1 VPRRSEYIRFKKK
14 ENVLKKIQTRVSEIF
29 AFETPRSSTD
39 TFDLCE
45 QEEPIYVDITTYRP
59 NINNKYWCCCCGRA
73 PGDRS
78 PARTSD
84 EQTTSDPTDIHIQ
97 KVGEDTLPTDEIV
110 NRSIA
115 PKPERNGSKTKKR
128 NKKKEMNNEMEVQ
141 HVDFDDREKRI
152 QPTTSDDVRI
162 GVPQKPVKHINTEN
176 QLSSFGKKTVARP
189 DQTPNQDKNKE
200 FRSVTSH
207 AVLGKKFIGIKLP
220 QAQSMPS
227 LNEEE
232 TTDMPE
238 SKSEEMEKERDP
250 SYIDMSETLKTAK
263 SNN

>member
-1 VPRRSEYIRFKKK
+1 MSRRSEYIRFKNAAK
-14 ENVLKKIQTRVSEIF
+14 EFKTRVSKIF

-39 TFDLCE
+39 TFDLSE
-45 QEEPIYVDITTYRP
+45 QEEFIYDDIKTYRR
-59 NINNKYWCCCCGRA
+59 NIQTHDNNEYWCCCCGRA

-84 EQTTSDPTDIHIQ
+84 EQTTRDPTDMHIQ
-97 KVGEDTLPTDEIV
+97 IVGEDILSIDEIV

-128 NKKKEMNNEMEVQ
+128 NKKNEMEVQ

-152 QPTTSDDVRI
+152 QPTTSEDVRI

-176 QLSSFGKKTVARP
+176 QLSSFGKKTVVGQKP

-200 FRSVTSH
+200 FRSATSH
-207 AVLGKKFIGIKLP
+207 AVFGKTFIGIKLL

-227 LNEEE
+227 LIEEI

-238 SKSEEMEKERDP
+238 STSEEMKKERDP

-263 SNN
+263 SDN

>member
-1 VPRRSEYIRFKKK
+1 MGNAAKEFK
-14 ENVLKKIQTRVSEIF
+14 TRVSKIF

-39 TFDLCE
+39 TFDLGE
-45 QEEPIYVDITTYRP
+45 QEDPIYDDITTYRQS
-59 NINNKYWCCCCGRA
+59 IQTHDNNKYWCCCCGRT

-84 EQTTSDPTDIHIQ
+84 EQTTHDPTDMHIQ
-97 KVGEDTLPTDEIV
+97 KVGEATLPTDEIV

-115 PKPERNGSKTKKR
+115 SKPERNGSKTKKR
-128 NKKKEMNNEMEVQ
+128 NKKQEMNNEMKVQ

-176 QLSSFGKKTVARP
+176 QLSSFGKKTVVGQKP
-189 DQTPNQDKNKE
+189 DQIPNQDKNKE

-207 AVLGKKFIGIKLP
+207 AVFGKKFLGIKLL

-227 LNEEE
+227 LNEEA

-238 SKSEEMEKERDP
+238 SKSEAMEKERDP
-250 SYIDMSETLKTAK
+250 SYIDMSETLKIDK
-263 SNN
+263 K